1 MAKANK
7 TTPAKKPSEPTSTPT
22 STSIGTPNANT
33 KTNANPREMKQS
45 TVVSNPK
52 EHSPKTSHIEYEFGG
67 PIGTFCVIVFLPIL
81 TMALFFLCNKDTCV
95 HNPMTFDWNKWIS
108 TR

>member
-7 TTPAKKPSEPTSTPT
+7 TTPAKKHSEPI
-22 STSIGTPNANT
+22 STSIGTPNA
-33 KTNANPREMKQS
+33 KTNENPNEMKQS

-52 EHSPKTSHIEYEFGG
+52 EHSSKTSHIEYEFGG